1 MPHSV
6 YSRLSFDFTRFMPAG
21 LTGTLSFTQ
30 LPRAPV
36 NTVPRHTHKHTRIHT
51 HTLTYIY
58 IYTHTYN
65 PLSNSALGQPTNV
78 QQQHLSCALTNSRT
92 VLYIHRCC
100 TYTHTHTNTYAHLKR
115 IRQHTHTRIMKTQR
129 KKKRK
134 IPLILP
140 QFGR

>member
-58 IYTHTYN
+58 IYI
-65 PLSNSALGQPTNV
+65 
-78 QQQHLSCALTNSRT
+78 
-92 VLYIHRCC
+92 YIHTIRLATARSASLRMCSSS
-100 TYTHTHTNTYAHLKR
+100 TYRALSPTHVRFYIFTGVVHTHTHKHVRALK
-115 IRQHTHTRIMKTQR
+115 THTTTHAHTNNEDP
-129 KKKRK
+129 KKKEKK

>member
-1 MPHSV
+1 MYIVDYHLISLALCLQGLPAHFL
-6 YSRLSFDFTRFMPAG
+6 SRSCQGPR
-21 LTGTLSFTQ
+21 LTQCLG
-30 LPRAPV
+30 
-36 NTVPRHTHKHTRIHT
+36 T
-51 HTLTYIY
+51 HTNTHVYTHSRIYIY
-58 IYTHTYN
+58 IYIHTYN

-100 TYTHTHTNTYAHLKR
+100 TYVHTHTHKHVRALK
-115 IRQHTHTRIMKTQR
+115 THTTTHAHTNNEDP
-129 KKKRK
+129 KKKEKK